1 MWNSQQLDDWNL
13 TPRRYPGRMR
23 TLPLLLFTLPTAL
36 IAQPHSGMIHTR
48 SVPELSDIALFVM
61 AVLGVWIVRRAM
73 RARFAGRRED

>member
-1 MWNSQQLDDWNL
+1 MS
-13 TPRRYPGRMR
+13 RRYPGRMR